1 MADKVAAGPVG
12 GANGAR
18 EAVCIHTK
26 KIYSSCRDKDCIE
39 DLRFYPTATAQSVL
53 STAQGLRGG
62 SAELIYTFVDVEP
75 VNFNRGYYTVDMHFF
90 YRITLQALNGSTRY
104 TEIEGLATFDKRVV
118 LFGSESGA
126 KIYSSI
132 PEANA
137 IDAPLNLTANLPTAV
152 VEVVDPMLLCAHFAD
167 NCNCRCGCD
176 RGTLGGVPA
185 GILAAF
191 DEPIIFDESAIRRVC
206 ISLGQFSTVRLERDT
221 QLLIPVYD
229 YCIPS
234 NECTLVGGDCSCEDP
249 CKVFDAVEFP
259 MDDFFPPAA
268 VPGGCRHCSTFPP
281 RAQPHSLSS
290 TQKVKVRV
298 IRITLMLAKLSIS
311 RAKAFWWGWRR
322 RVRSVR
328 AAGAAETGSSWTSCI
343 RLRYSHRSITLPER
357 RTKLWV
363 V

>member
-1 MADKVAAGPVG
+1 MADKVAAGHVG

-176 RGTLGGVPA
+176 RGTLSGVPA

-191 DEPIIFDESAIRRVC
+191 CRPETQQPWTALLGSELAVQLGIR
-206 ISLGQFSTVRLERDT
+206 
-221 QLLIPVYD
+221 
-229 YCIPS
+229 
-234 NECTLVGGDCSCEDP
+234 
-249 CKVFDAVEFP
+249 
-259 MDDFFPPAA
+259 
-268 VPGGCRHCSTFPP
+268 
-281 RAQPHSLSS
+281 
-290 TQKVKVRV
+290 
-298 IRITLMLAKLSIS
+298 
-311 RAKAFWWGWRR
+311 
-322 RVRSVR
+322 
-328 AAGAAETGSSWTSCI
+328 
-343 RLRYSHRSITLPER
+343 
-357 RTKLWV
+357 
-363 V
+363 

>member
-1 MADKVAAGPVG
+1 MPEKVMPGPVQDT
-12 GANGAR
+12 ACIR

-26 KIYSSCRDKDCIE
+26 KIYDSCKDKDCIE

-75 VNFNRGYYTVDMHFF
+75 VNFNRGYYTVDITYY
-90 YRITLQALNGSTRY
+90 YRVIADAVMQAGRPCTIT
-104 TEIEGLATFDKRVV
+104 GLAVFSKRLV
-118 LFGSESGA
+118 LFGGETTA
-126 KIYSSI
+126 RIYSSRSYKSCLCKKSLQEASV
-132 PEANA
+132 PEA
-137 IDAPLNLTANLPTAV
+137 I

-185 GILAAF
+185 GNMVTF

-234 NECTLVGGDCSCEDP
+234 NECTLAGGDCSCEDP
-249 CKVFDAVEFP
+249 CKVFDAV
-259 MDDFFPPAA
+259 
-268 VPGGCRHCSTFPP
+268 TF
-281 RAQPHSLSS
+281 
-290 TQKVKVRV
+290 
-298 IRITLMLAKLSIS
+298 
-311 RAKAFWWGWRR
+311 
-322 RVRSVR
+322 
-328 AAGAAETGSSWTSCI
+328 
-343 RLRYSHRSITLPER
+343 
-357 RTKLWV
+357 
-363 V
+363 

>member
-1 MADKVAAGPVG
+1 MADKVAAGHVG

-137 IDAPLNLTANLPTAV
+137 I
-152 VEVVDPMLLCAHFAD
+152 
-167 NCNCRCGCD
+167 
-176 RGTLGGVPA
+176 GGVPA

-234 NECTLVGGDCSCEDP
+234 NECTLAGGDCSCEDP

-268 VPGGCRHCSTFPP
+268 APGGCGCACPCGE
-281 RAQPHSLSS
+281 Q
-290 TQKVKVRV
+290 
-298 IRITLMLAKLSIS
+298 
-311 RAKAFWWGWRR
+311 
-322 RVRSVR
+322 
-328 AAGAAETGSSWTSCI
+328 
-343 RLRYSHRSITLPER
+343 
-357 RTKLWV
+357 
-363 V
+363 